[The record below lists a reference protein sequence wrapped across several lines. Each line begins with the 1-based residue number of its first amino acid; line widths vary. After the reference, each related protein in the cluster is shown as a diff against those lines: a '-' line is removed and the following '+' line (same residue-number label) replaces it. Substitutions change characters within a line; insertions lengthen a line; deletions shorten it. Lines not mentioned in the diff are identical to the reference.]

1 MAETKAGAGTGA
13 KSTAK
18 PRTATKTKA
27 ATTAAKPKTNSRGR
41 AKSVVPAASTSSTHG
56 SAAIRSQVNATADTI
71 RAEAQRKVTEIG
83 DEVSR
88 LYAQAGDRAREAAN
102 QGKHRAAGGL
112 DSLAKIIED
121 SATEVDDRL
130 GKQYGDYARSAA
142 QTVASLAGTLDEKDL
157 DELVTATRDF
167 VRKSPAVAIGSA
179 AVVGFMLARL
189 LRSRN

>member
-1 MAETKAGAGTGA
+1 MAESNAGGTSGTAKGTARAKAAGT
-13 KSTAK
+13 
-18 PRTATKTKA
+18 TKA
-27 ATTAAKPKTNSRGR
+27 ARPRKTAAGTSAQVHPAS
-41 AKSVVPAASTSSTHG
+41 AAAS
-56 SAAIRSQVNATADTI
+56 SAKATGAIREQVTATADTI

-83 DEVSR
+83 DEVTR
-88 LYAQAGDRAREAAN
+88 LYAQAGERARDAAN

-121 SATEVDDRL
+121 SASEVDGRL